1 MMNENEAINNQ
12 MSSLS
17 VSDHIAMKLT
27 DHQRQRLEKPTDSAW
42 NWPVDKPDIKVG
54 FQVGLSG
61 PGIYSVYLDY
71 IIDNPMTEALSVSTD
86 VERWA
91 DWVPTCHKLNNMTA
105 ELGEND
111 WHQVG
116 QIIIKLP
123 LVFLPKKYKVREI
136 LLSGQYFTDETDKDA
151 LFMTFIT
158 HPGDDI
164 PLPKG
169 VPAECRMS
177 MPDGISRIYP
187 VVDKATGRHQ
197 TRITVFCDLDPKL
210 PLPEGPIWG
219 AFLSWLFNKIVP
231 FAMRAFRKQASVVHK
246 KGLVT
251 PLSQALV
258 AYAKTGLSFPSALLF
273 RAGNQESVPV
283 SEHGSDDDLEC

>member
-1 MMNENEAINNQ
+1 MASFLQTPRTYYCPLDMVFETKI
-12 MSSLS
+12 S
-17 VSDHIAMKLT
+17 
-27 DHQRQRLEKPTDSAW
+27 DHQRERLQRPTDRAW
-42 NWPVDKPDIKVG
+42 NWPVDKEDIKVG

-71 IIDNPMTEALSVSTD
+71 VIDNPMSECLAVSTD
-86 VERWA
+86 VDRWA

-105 ELGEND
+105 ELGKND

-123 LVFLPKKYKVREI
+123 LPLIPKKYKVREI

-151 LFMTFIT
+151 LFMTFVT

-164 PLPKG
+164 PIPKG

-187 VVDKATGRHQ
+187 VIDKATGRHQ
-197 TRITVFCDLDPKL
+197 THITVFCDLDPKL
-210 PLPEGPIWG
+210 PFEGPIW
-219 AFLSWLFNKIVP
+219 ASFINWLFSKTVP
-231 FAMRAFRKQASVVHK
+231 FGMKAFRKQAKVVHQK
-246 KGLVT
+246 NLST
-251 PLSQALV
+251 TLSQAIV
-258 AYAKTGLSFPSALLF
+258 DYARSLFNPELLF
-273 RAGNQESVPV
+273 RAGNQDSLPV
-283 SEHGSDDDLEC
+283 SEHASDEEFAN